1 MENRVQN
8 LIKFEQYGFKPS
20 AVIEALNKWY
30 EHGVGTFFKIKRPD
44 SKEGDRK
51 YYTFYDH
58 DKAIDDAIKYLRGMD
73 IFYTPGMKW
82 DDVKYK
88 LNSRACLA
96 EFGFD
101 NVYDAWPKVNSCFV
115 GPRTERENEIRD
127 YILKRVDING
137 IKIPESFR
145 DPDASVENLIAYL
158 FALLMQERKN
168 KELAEEIQGR
178 YCEKNARLQN
188 KVEMWERLYNGGGII
203 MSIFENM
210 NASEIAMC
218 LSAFYYAAK
227 KYTHAQLYDT
237 QVYLPNR
244 EKPISIDR
252 SDYDEGIK
260 ILREDYG
267 VFWTPDTKPDDLK
280 WKINKRRMKEL
291 DERIRKN
298 SYIDTD
304 SVLGRV
310 TFGTG
315 CVVTGNDYLYRRE
328 LGLPDNATVADIL
341 ERIRELKSE
350 RDSLYTWKKRH
361 QLIENSWYGYGM
373 LSTPGCA
380 VDNNYAYRRVLGLP
394 NNAPVA
400 DILDRIKELKDENS
414 ELAQELK
421 TVEQDK
427 QKLKEAVEDISR
439 DRGNIERLR
448 KHWHSKYEKEH
459 EECVRLS
466 KLHAADEEKKN
477 KQDTVIH
484 NLRDSNTTLEYSVAA
499 LKKRIRSMEAEAAEK
514 ETKTKV
520 ITDTLRDNLVDSI
533 EECKRLN
540 AKIKDLERTIRTLDD
555 EEDE

>member
-1 MENRVQN
+1 
-8 LIKFEQYGFKPS
+8 
-20 AVIEALNKWY
+20 
-30 EHGVGTFFKIKRPD
+30 
-44 SKEGDRK
+44 
-51 YYTFYDH
+51 
-58 DKAIDDAIKYLRGMD
+58 
-73 IFYTPGMKW
+73 
-82 DDVKYK
+82 
-88 LNSRACLA
+88 
-96 EFGFD
+96 
-101 NVYDAWPKVNSCFV
+101 
-115 GPRTERENEIRD
+115 
-127 YILKRVDING
+127 
-137 IKIPESFR
+137 
-145 DPDASVENLIAYL
+145 
-158 FALLMQERKN
+158 
-168 KELAEEIQGR
+168 
-178 YCEKNARLQN
+178 
-188 KVEMWERLYNGGGII
+188 

-210 NASEIAMC
+210 GPREIAIC
-218 LSAFYYAAK
+218 LSSFYEAAK
-227 KYTHAQLYDT
+227 KYTNAQLYGT

-244 EKPISIDR
+244 EKPINMDR

-260 ILREDYG
+260 ILREDYE

-280 WKINKRRMKEL
+280 YKINKRRMKEL
-291 DERIRKN
+291 QERIAQN
-298 SYIDTD
+298 SWYGA
-304 SVLGRV
+304 SSGV
-310 TFGTG
+310 TFGPG

-328 LGLPDNATVADIL
+328 LGLPDNATMADIL

-361 QLIENSWYGYGM
+361 QLIENSWYGM
-373 LSTPGCA
+373 HSAPGCA

-394 NNAPVA
+394 DNAPVA

-466 KLHAADEEKKN
+466 KLHAADKEKKD
-477 KQDTVIH
+477 KQDVVIH
-484 NLRDSNTTLEYSVAA
+484 NLRDNNTTLEYSVAA

-540 AKIKDLERTIRTLDD
+540 GRIHDLEALVVNLTHDDDADD
-555 EEDE
+555 E

>member
-1 MENRVQN
+1 
-8 LIKFEQYGFKPS
+8 
-20 AVIEALNKWY
+20 
-30 EHGVGTFFKIKRPD
+30 
-44 SKEGDRK
+44 
-51 YYTFYDH
+51 
-58 DKAIDDAIKYLRGMD
+58 
-73 IFYTPGMKW
+73 
-82 DDVKYK
+82 
-88 LNSRACLA
+88 
-96 EFGFD
+96 
-101 NVYDAWPKVNSCFV
+101 
-115 GPRTERENEIRD
+115 
-127 YILKRVDING
+127 
-137 IKIPESFR
+137 
-145 DPDASVENLIAYL
+145 
-158 FALLMQERKN
+158 
-168 KELAEEIQGR
+168 
-178 YCEKNARLQN
+178 
-188 KVEMWERLYNGGGII
+188 

-280 WKINKRRMKEL
+280 WKINKRRMMLSGATHWEL
-291 DERIRKN
+291 ETYDRFVRK
-298 SYIDTD
+298 YIDTD
-304 SVLGRV
+304 SVV
-310 TFGTG
+310 A
-315 CVVTGNDYLYRRE
+315 GNDYLYRRA
-328 LGLPDNATVADIL
+328 LGLPD
-341 ERIRELKSE
+341 
-350 RDSLYTWKKRH
+350 
-361 QLIENSWYGYGM
+361 
-373 LSTPGCA
+373 
-380 VDNNYAYRRVLGLP
+380 
-394 NNAPVA
+394 NAPVA

-466 KLHAADEEKKN
+466 KLHAADKEKKN
-477 KQDTVIH
+477 QQDTVIY
-484 NLRDSNTTLEYSVAA
+484 NLRDNNTTLEYSVAA
-499 LKKRIRSMEAEAAEK
+499 LKKKIRSMEAEAAEK

-520 ITDTLRDNLVDSI
+520 ITDTLRDNLVDSV

-540 AKIKDLERTIRTLDD
+540 GRIHDLEALVVNLTHDD
-555 EEDE
+555 KEDE